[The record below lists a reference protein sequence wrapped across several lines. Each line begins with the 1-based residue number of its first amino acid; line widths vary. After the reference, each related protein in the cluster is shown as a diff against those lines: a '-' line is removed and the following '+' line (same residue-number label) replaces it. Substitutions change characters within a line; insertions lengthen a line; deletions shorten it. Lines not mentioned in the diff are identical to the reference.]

1 MSLRV
6 PVATL
11 TAEYNESPA
20 EARANTI
27 SHSIGLIFALA
38 VAWPLMARAIP
49 LGPIV
54 TWTIGLFAAAQIFT
68 YLSSSLYHGA
78 KPGRW
83 RRIFLACDHIAI
95 YWLIAGTWTPLILLT
110 MDHWFQAAVLIG
122 IWGMAIAGTFLRMFR
137 YTDVTGPVLLLY
149 LFSGWAGIVLLPHI
163 WYTVSPW
170 LPVAVVTGGLLYTIG
185 VGFYLWRAL
194 PFNHLYWHLFSLAG
208 SVVHFTGIWLLLNW
222 VEA

>member
-1 MSLRV
+1 MSLRTAV
-6 PVATL
+6 GNL
-11 TAEYNESPA
+11 GAEYNESPA
-20 EARANTI
+20 EERANTI
-27 SHSIGLIFALA
+27 SHSLGLVFAIA

-49 LGPIV
+49 LGPMV

-68 YLSSSLYHGA
+68 YLSSALYHGA

-122 IWGMAIAGTFLRMFR
+122 IWGMALVGTFLRMFR
-137 YTDVTGPVLLLY
+137 YSDVTGPVLLLY

-170 LPVAVVTGGLLYTIG
+170 LPLTVVTGGLLYTIG
-185 VGFYLWRAL
+185 VAFYLWRRL

-208 SVVHFTGIWLLLNW
+208 SVVHFAGLWLLLNW